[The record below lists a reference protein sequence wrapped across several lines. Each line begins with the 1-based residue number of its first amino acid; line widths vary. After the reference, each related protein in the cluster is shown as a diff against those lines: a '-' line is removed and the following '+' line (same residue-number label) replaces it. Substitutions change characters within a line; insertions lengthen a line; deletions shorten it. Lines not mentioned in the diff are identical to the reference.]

1 MTTAVTPPLDSDQA
15 EPEPLA
21 ADPPVFALRR
31 AEAARALG
39 ISPRT
44 LWSLTASGEVPHV
57 RIGKS
62 VVYPVVALQEW
73 LAERARKS
81 MRRRTGSG

>member
-44 LWSLTASGEVPHV
+44 LWSLTASG
-57 RIGKS
+57 
-62 VVYPVVALQEW
+62 
-73 LAERARKS
+73 
-81 MRRRTGSG
+81 